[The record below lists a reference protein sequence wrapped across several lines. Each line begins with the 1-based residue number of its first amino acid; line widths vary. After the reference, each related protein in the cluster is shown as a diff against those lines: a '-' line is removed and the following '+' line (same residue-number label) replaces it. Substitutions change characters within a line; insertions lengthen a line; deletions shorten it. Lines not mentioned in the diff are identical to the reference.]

1 MKRRMKLFPRIAFL
15 SCLALVAFGVF
26 VTFTAA
32 RTSIAAGEAVI
43 TYRKVFKGSTPE
55 SVEIIIRETGKCTYD
70 IRQLAED
77 PKAQEFEVG
86 QPIREKIL
94 SLAKELNYFRNL
106 DLDTHRK
113 IANLGAKTFRYEKD
127 GIANEVTYNYT
138 VNTPASQ
145 LQQIFEGLSY
155 QQDYMQTLARTLKY
169 DRLGLYDV
177 LGFLE
182 TDLDNGV
189 IPEPEHLLPILEQI
203 SNDTHVIEIARSR
216 ARAITTRIRNAK

>member
-1 MKRRMKLFPRIAFL
+1 MVIAFCFACA
-15 SCLALVAFGVF
+15 SF
-26 VTFTAA
+26 AA
-32 RTSIAAGEAVI
+32 TLPAIAAGDAVI

-55 SVEIIIRETGKCTYD
+55 SVELIIRESGKCTYD

-86 QPIREKIL
+86 QPIREKIF
-94 SLAKELNYFRNL
+94 SLAKELNNFRNL

-127 GIANEVTYNYT
+127 GIASEVTYNYT

-145 LQQIFEGLSY
+145 LQQIFEGLGY
-155 QQDYMQTLARTLKY
+155 QQDYMQTLQRTLKY

-182 TDLDNGV
+182 ADLENGV
-189 IPEPEHLLPILEQI
+189 IPEPEHLLPVLEQI
-203 SNDTHVIEIARSR
+203 ANDTHVIEIARSR
-216 ARAITTRIRNAK
+216 SRAITTKIRNAK

>member
-1 MKRRMKLFPRIAFL
+1 MKLEMKLFSRIAILF
-15 SCLALVAFGVF
+15 CIALAAI
-26 VTFTAA
+26 AA
-32 RTSIAAGEAVI
+32 TLPIIAAGDAVI

-55 SVEIIIRETGKCTYD
+55 SVELIIGESGKCTYD

-86 QPIREKIL
+86 QPIREKIF

-127 GIANEVTYNYT
+127 GAANEVTYNYT

-182 TDLDNGV
+182 ADLENGV

-203 SNDTHVIEIARSR
+203 SNDSHVIEIARSR

>member
-1 MKRRMKLFPRIAFL
+1 
-15 SCLALVAFGVF
+15 VF
-26 VTFTAA
+26 VTFAAA
-32 RTSIAAGEAVI
+32 RPSIAAGDAAI

-55 SVEIIIRETGKCTYD
+55 SVELIIRETGKCTYD

-86 QPIREKIL
+86 QPVREKIF
-94 SLAKELNYFRNL
+94 SLAKDLNYFKNL

-127 GIANEVTYNYT
+127 RVANEVTYNYT

-182 TDLDNGV
+182 ADLENGV
-189 IPEPEHLLPILEQI
+189 IPEPEHLLPVLEQI

-216 ARAITTRIRNAK
+216 SRAITTKIRNAK

>member
-1 MKRRMKLFPRIAFL
+1 MKRKMKLFPRIAIL
-15 SCLALVAFGVF
+15 LCLALVAFGVF
-26 VTFTAA
+26 VTFAAA
-32 RTSIAAGEAVI
+32 RPSIAAGDAAI

-55 SVEIIIRETGKCTYD
+55 SVELIIRETGKCTYD

-86 QPIREKIL
+86 QPVREKIF
-94 SLAKELNYFRNL
+94 SLAKDLNYFKNL

-127 GIANEVTYNYT
+127 RVANEVTYNYT

-182 TDLDNGV
+182 ADLENGV
-189 IPEPEHLLPILEQI
+189 IPEPEHLLPVLEQI

-216 ARAITTRIRNAK
+216 SRAITTKIRNAK